1 MIDKAELTDVIN
13 QALDGSDMFLVDVT
27 VTPDN
32 VIDVEIDAD
41 RDITIDDCQRLNDI
55 VLAKF
60 DRDVEDYELTIGS
73 CGLTTPF
80 KVLRQYAKNVGN
92 AVEVLTA
99 DGRKLKGTLAN
110 AGDDQFTITIEVK
123 EKVEGKKRPQLV
135 EKEIVLKYDEVKYTK
150 NIIEI

>member
-1 MIDKAELTDVIN
+1 MTDVIN

-110 AGDDQFTITIEVK
+110 AGDDQFTVTIEVK

-135 EKEIVLKYDEVKYTK
+135 QKDIVLKYDEVKYTK

>member
-110 AGDDQFTITIEVK
+110 VGDDQFTVTIEVK

-135 EKEIVLKYDEVKYTK
+135 QKDIVLKYDEVKYTK

>member
-110 AGDDQFTITIEVK
+110 AGDDQFTVTIEVK

-135 EKEIVLKYDEVKYTK
+135 QKDIVLKYNEVKYTK

>member
-13 QALDGSDMFLVDVT
+13 QALEGSDMFLVDVT

-110 AGDDQFTITIEVK
+110 AGDDQFTVTIEVK

-135 EKEIVLKYDEVKYTK
+135 QKDIVLKYDEVKYTK

>member
-73 CGLTTPF
+73 CGLTAPF
-80 KVLRQYAKNVGN
+80 KVLRQYSKNVGN

-135 EKEIVLKYDEVKYTK
+135 QKDIVLKYDEVKYTK

>member
-41 RDITIDDCQRLNDI
+41 RDITIDDCQSLNDI

-110 AGDDQFTITIEVK
+110 AGDDQFTVTIEVK

-135 EKEIVLKYDEVKYTK
+135 QKDIVLKYDEVKYTK

>member
-1 MIDKAELTDVIN
+1 MIDKAELTDVIH

-110 AGDDQFTITIEVK
+110 VGDDQFTVTIEVK

-135 EKEIVLKYDEVKYTK
+135 QKDIVLKYDEVKYTK

>member
-80 KVLRQYAKNVGN
+80 KVLRQYSKNVGN

-99 DGRKLKGTLAN
+99 DGRKLKGALAN

-135 EKEIVLKYDEVKYTK
+135 QKDIALKYDEVKYTK

>member
-41 RDITIDDCQRLNDI
+41 RDSTIDDCQRLNDI

-110 AGDDQFTITIEVK
+110 AGDDQFTVTIEVK

-135 EKEIVLKYDEVKYTK
+135 QKDIVLKYDEVKYTK

>member
-80 KVLRQYAKNVGN
+80 KGLRQYAKNVGN

-110 AGDDQFTITIEVK
+110 AGDDQFTVTIEVK

-135 EKEIVLKYDEVKYTK
+135 QKDIVLKYDEVKYTK

>member
-1 MIDKAELTDVIN
+1 MIDKAELTAVIN

-110 AGDDQFTITIEVK
+110 AGDDQFTVTIEVK
-123 EKVEGKKRPQLV
+123 EKVEGKKRTQLV
-135 EKEIVLKYDEVKYTK
+135 QKDIVLKYDEVKYTK

>member
-80 KVLRQYAKNVGN
+80 KVLRQYSKNVGN

-135 EKEIVLKYDEVKYTK
+135 QNDIVLKYDEVKYTK

>member
-110 AGDDQFTITIEVK
+110 AGDDQFTVTIEVK

-135 EKEIVLKYDEVKYTK
+135 QKDIVLKYDEVKYTK
-150 NIIEI
+150 NMIEI

>member
-1 MIDKAELTDVIN
+1 MIDKSELTDVIN

-99 DGRKLKGTLAN
+99 DGRKLKGTLADV
-110 AGDDQFTITIEVK
+110 ADDHFTVVMEVK
-123 EKVEGKKRPQLV
+123 EKEGKKRPQLV
-135 EKEIVLKYDEVKYTK
+135 QKDIVLKYDEVKYTK

>member
-1 MIDKAELTDVIN
+1 MIDKAELTKVIDE
-13 QALDGSDMFLVDVT
+13 ALASSDLFLVDVT

-41 RDITIDDCQRLNDI
+41 RDIAIEDCQRLNDV
-55 VLAKF
+55 VLGKF

-99 DGRKLKGTLAN
+99 DGRKLKGTLTA
-110 AGDDQFTITIEVK
+110 AGDDDFTIAFEVK

-135 EKEIVLKYDEVKYTK
+135 QKEVVLKYNEVKYTK

>member
-41 RDITIDDCQRLNDI
+41 RDITIDDCQSLNDI

-110 AGDDQFTITIEVK
+110 VGDDQFTVTIEVK

-135 EKEIVLKYDEVKYTK
+135 QKDIVLKYDEVKYTK

>member
-32 VIDVEIDAD
+32 VIDVDIDAD
-41 RDITIDDCQRLNDI
+41 RAITIDDCQRLNDI

-110 AGDDQFTITIEVK
+110 AGDDQFTVTIEVK

-135 EKEIVLKYDEVKYTK
+135 QKDIVLKYDEVKYTK

>member
-1 MIDKAELTDVIN
+1 MIDKSELTNVIN
-13 QALDGSDMFLVDVT
+13 RALDGSGMFLVDVT

-99 DGRKLKGTLAN
+99 DGRKLKGTLADV
-110 AGDDQFTITIEVK
+110 ADDHFTVVMEVK

-135 EKEIVLKYDEVKYTK
+135 QKDIVLKYDEVKYTK

>member
-1 MIDKAELTDVIN
+1 MIDKAELTKVIDE
-13 QALDGSDMFLVDVT
+13 ALAGSDLFLVDVT

-41 RDITIDDCQRLNDI
+41 RDIAIEDCQRLNDV
-55 VLAKF
+55 VLGKF

-99 DGRKLKGTLAN
+99 DGRKLKGTLAA
-110 AGDDQFTITIEVK
+110 AGDDDFTVAFEVK
-123 EKVEGKKRPQLV
+123 EKVEGKKCPQLV
-135 EKEIVLKYDEVKYTK
+135 QKEVVLKYNEVKYTK

>member
-1 MIDKAELTDVIN
+1 MIDKSELTDVIN

-99 DGRKLKGTLAN
+99 DGRKLKGTLADV
-110 AGDDQFTITIEVK
+110 ADDQFTVVIEVK

-135 EKEIVLKYDEVKYTK
+135 QKDIVLKYDEVKYTK
-150 NIIEI
+150 SIIEI

>member
-110 AGDDQFTITIEVK
+110 AGDDQFTVTIEVK

-135 EKEIVLKYDEVKYTK
+135 QKDIVLKYDEVKYTK

>member
-110 AGDDQFTITIEVK
+110 AGDDQFTVTIEVK
-123 EKVEGKKRPQLV
+123 EKVEGKKRPQV
-135 EKEIVLKYDEVKYTK
+135 VQKDIVLKYDEVKYTK

>member
-99 DGRKLKGTLAN
+99 DGRNLKGTLAN
-110 AGDDQFTITIEVK
+110 AGDDQFTVTIEVK
-123 EKVEGKKRPQLV
+123 EKVEGKKRPQIV
-135 EKEIVLKYDEVKYTK
+135 QKDIVLKYDEVKYTK